1 MPRFRIV
8 KRQEPLR
15 WGSFFIFLAALAL
28 SLGISCLL
36 LAIQGKPFM
45 HALFLLWDGAFA
57 HDYALED
64 TALKAI
70 PIFLCSL
77 GVAVCFRM
85 QVWNIG
91 AEGQFALGA
100 IGATWAVLA
109 FPGTPG
115 WVLMPLMFVS
125 AAVLGGFWAAVPA
138 FLRQKFGLNEIIST
152 LMFNYIGIL
161 LLEFLV
167 YGVWKDPTS
176 FGFPM
181 TAMFP
186 ESAVIGEL
194 FGRVHWGG
202 AVCAAVAA
210 ALAIFL
216 KRTRL
221 GFEIMAGGENPRAA
235 RYARMPYN
243 VLVMLVMVLCG
254 VLSGWAGLIETSAT
268 LNRLQPNVVVGYG
281 YTAIVVA
288 WLARLRISSI
298 AMFSLLLAGLRVGV
312 ENLQLELQV
321 PAAFAGIMQGLLLI
335 TVLGGQFFNWYA
347 VERVSVSDIPASED
361 CATGQGG
368 KRP

>member
-1 MPRFRIV
+1 MLGLRIV

-15 WGSFFIFLAALAL
+15 WGSFFIFLAALVI

-36 LAIQGKPFM
+36 LAVQGKPFM
-45 HALFLLWDGAFA
+45 QALFLLWDGAFA
-57 HDYALED
+57 HTYSLED

-91 AEGQFALGA
+91 AEGQYALGA
-100 IGATWAVLA
+100 IGATWAVLT
-109 FPGTPG
+109 FPE
-115 WVLMPLMFVS
+115 MPAWGLFPVMFIC
-125 AAVLGGFWAAVPA
+125 AAVLGGVWAAIPA
-138 FLRQKFGLNEIIST
+138 YLRLRFELNEIIST

-181 TAMFP
+181 TPIFPDSAILGPMFGRIHWGAAIC
-186 ESAVIGEL
+186 AVI
-194 FGRVHWGG
+194 
-202 AVCAAVAA
+202 
-210 ALAIFL
+210 ALILSVFL
-216 KRTRL
+216 RRTRL
-221 GFEIMAGGENPRAA
+221 GFELMAAGENPRAA
-235 RYARMPYN
+235 CYARMPYGFL
-243 VLVMLVMVLCG
+243 VILVMALCG
-254 VLSGWAGLIETSAT
+254 ALAGWAGLVETSAT

-298 AMFSLLLAGLRVGV
+298 ALYSILLAGLRVGV
-312 ENLQLELQV
+312 ENLQLELMV
-321 PAAFAGIMQGLLLI
+321 PAAFAGILQGMLLL
-335 TVLGGQFFNWYA
+335 TVLAGQFFNWYSFK
-347 VERVSVSDIPASED
+347 RVV
-361 CATGQGG
+361 
-368 KRP
+368 RR